1 MQTIAFETHTT
12 NGIIQIPETFKEWY
26 GKTLKV
32 MLLYEETVMPVTS
45 PSPPMSK
52 DVDSL
57 TLMKELSYAQP
68 GRHWS
73 REELNERERCISPPD
88 LIDALLETPLQIA
101 DFVPL
106 SRAEIYE
113 SRESCN

>member
-1 MQTIAFETHTT
+1 MPTIAFETRAT

-45 PSPPMSK
+45 PSPPLSK
-52 DVDSL
+52 EADFL

-68 GRHWS
+68 VGLDSIVYSIVYW
-73 REELNERERCISPPD
+73 
-88 LIDALLETPLQIA
+88 
-101 DFVPL
+101 
-106 SRAEIYE
+106 
-113 SRESCN
+113 